1 MNIGRLDRLVNI
13 QSASYADDGFG
24 DSQTETWVDYATNVP
39 ARLDYP
45 GNTTGSDDTFEANQE
60 VNVSTLIFTLRY
72 DSGIL
77 DTMRVVY
84 NSGNYKII
92 RMQEIGR
99 RKGLKLTTEN
109 RDNE

>member
-13 QSASYADDGFG
+13 QSVSYAGDAYG
-24 DSQTETWVDYATNVP
+24 DSQTPTWTNYATDVP

-45 GNTTGSDDTFEANQE
+45 GTSGSDDTFEANQE
-60 VNVSTLIFTLRY
+60 VNVSTVIFTVRY

-77 DTMRVVY
+77 DTMRLVY
-84 NSGNYKII
+84 DSKNYKIV

-99 RKGLKLTTEN
+99 QEGFKLTTEN